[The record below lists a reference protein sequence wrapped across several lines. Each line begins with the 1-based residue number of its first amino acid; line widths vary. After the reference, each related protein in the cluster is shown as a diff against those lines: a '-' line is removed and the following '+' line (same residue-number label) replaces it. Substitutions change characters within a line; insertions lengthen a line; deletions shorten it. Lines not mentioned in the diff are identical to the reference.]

1 MCLNVHQCVSVT
13 PFPDGKYGTGELS
26 PKRALLQ
33 PLNASDWEW
42 RKMSLTFATD
52 SITLAH

>member
-1 MCLNVHQCVSVT
+1 MCLNVHQCVSVM